1 MCEGQASLFQVIS
14 PNLAVFS
21 FGGESL
27 ETWVLS
33 LYHHS
38 MSTLIAVIDAF
49 TAEPFHGN
57 PAAVCLLTGP
67 PPADAWMQSLAAEM
81 NLSET
86 AFLQPQADGIGLRW
100 FTPTREVDL
109 CGHATLA
116 SAHFLWE
123 NGIVAPHETARFH
136 TRSGLLTALTKDGW
150 IELDLPALP
159 ARQTQ
164 PPAGLL
170 EALGGPSVV
179 YMGMSRS
186 DLLVEVASAS
196 AVRQLQPDMA
206 RLAAVDVRGVI
217 VTAKGDAEYDCISRC
232 FYPRFGIP
240 EDPVTGSAH
249 CVLAPYW
256 AQKLGKSKL
265 RAYQASARG
274 GELRLQLKAD
284 RVAIAGQAVTVWRG
298 TLAV

>member
-1 MCEGQASLFQVIS
+1 MQNFSEIRNLRKDWLRA
-14 PNLAVFS
+14 NLALEVKVLRRRFFS
-21 FGGESL
+21 HY
-27 ETWVLS
+27 
-33 LYHHS
+33 YHC
-38 MSTLIAVIDAF
+38 MPVPIAVIDAF
-49 TAEPFHGN
+49 TDTLFQGN
-57 PAAVCLLTGP
+57 PAAVCLLSDEQ
-67 PPADAWMQSLAAEM
+67 PADAWMQSLAAEM

-136 TRSGLLTALTKDGW
+136 TRSGLLTAKFVDGW

-196 AVRQLQPDMA
+196 AVCQL
-206 RLAAVDVRGVI
+206 
-217 VTAKGDAEYDCISRC
+217 
-232 FYPRFGIP
+232 
-240 EDPVTGSAH
+240 
-249 CVLAPYW
+249 
-256 AQKLGKSKL
+256 
-265 RAYQASARG
+265 
-274 GELRLQLKAD
+274 
-284 RVAIAGQAVTVWRG
+284 
-298 TLAV
+298 